1 MKIEKI
7 IHPFFSESAIL
18 FPVLLLAGMGI
29 IMVYSASSAL
39 ASGQHLSSR
48 FYMQRQLLF
57 FFAGFCAMFIMSVFP
72 YRLFKILAYFLLVLA
87 VALLCAVHVPSLG
100 HRAGGA
106 YRWIKM
112 GDFTFQPSEFVKF
125 ALVVYLAYSLSKKQD
140 MIKDFSVGFVPHGI
154 VLILLAILVMTQ
166 PDFGTVMILGIITWT
181 MMFIAGVKIIYLII
195 PVPLLIPFGYFFV
208 YKVGYRMDRI
218 FAFLHPWD
226 DPMDTGYQ
234 ITHSLK
240 AFGSG
245 GLFGKGIG
253 LGIQKLHYLPEPHT
267 DFILSVIGEELGLA
281 GVVFILFLY
290 SVIIWKGAEI
300 ARNSENIFGALLAAG
315 ITTCLGIQVIIN
327 AGVALG
333 VLPTKG
339 LTLPFL
345 SYGGT
350 SLLVNMACM
359 GILMNI
365 GAANANQ

>member
-1 MKIEKI
+1 MRQERL
-7 IHPFFSESAIL
+7 HPFFSEAAIL

-39 ASGQHLSSR
+39 AMER
-48 FYMQRQLLF
+48 FANPRYYMQKQLLF
-57 FFAGFCAMFIMSVFP
+57 FFVSFIFMFITASFP
-72 YRLFKILAYFLLVLA
+72 YRIFKVFAYIILLSAIA
-87 VALLCAVHVPSLG
+87 MLCAVHIPSLG

-106 YRWIKM
+106 CRWLRIGKL
-112 GDFTFQPSEFVKF
+112 TFQPSEFVKP
-125 ALVVYLAYSLSKKQD
+125 ALIIFLAYSLSKKQE

-154 VLILLAILVMTQ
+154 ILAILAILVMAQ
-166 PDFGTVMILGIITWT
+166 PDFGTVMILGIITWA
-181 MMFIAGVKIIYLII
+181 MMFIAGVRIRYLISPI
-195 PVPLLIPFGYFFV
+195 PFLIPLAYFFV
-208 YKVGYRMDRI
+208 YKVHYRMNRI

-226 DPMDTGYQ
+226 DPMNTGYQ

-245 GLFGKGIG
+245 GILGKGLG

-267 DFILSVIGEELGLA
+267 DFILSVIGEELGLI
-281 GVVFILFLY
+281 GVVFTLFLY
-290 SVIIWKGAEI
+290 SVIIWKGAQI
-300 ARNSENIFGALLAAG
+300 ARNAEDTFGSLLAAG
-315 ITTCLGIQVIIN
+315 ITISLGIQVIIN
-327 AGVALG
+327 TGVALG

-350 SLLVNMACM
+350 SLFTNMSCM

-365 GAANANQ
+365 GASSNANR

>member
-1 MKIEKI
+1 MKIKNLLY
-7 IHPFFSESAIL
+7 PFFSEPVIL

-39 ASGQHLSSR
+39 AMGEMGNPR
-48 FYMQRQLLF
+48 YYMQRQLLF
-57 FFAGFCAMFIMSVFP
+57 FLLGFCAMFITSFFP
-72 YRLFKILAYFLLVLA
+72 YRFFKLLAYFLLLLA
-87 VALLCAVHVPSLG
+87 VVLLCAVHIPSLG

-106 YRWIKM
+106 YRWIKI
-112 GDFTFQPSEFVKF
+112 GNLTFQPSEFVKF
-125 ALVVYLAYSLSKKQD
+125 ALIIYLAYSLSKKQD

-154 VLILLAILVMTQ
+154 IFIMLAILVMAQ
-166 PDFGTVMILGIITWT
+166 PDFGTVMILGVITWA
-181 MMFIAGVKIIYLII
+181 MMFVAGVKIRYLLM
-195 PVPLLIPFGYFFV
+195 PLPFFIPFGYFFV
-208 YKVGYRMDRI
+208 YKVGYRMNRI

-245 GLFGKGIG
+245 GIFGKGLG

-281 GVVFILFLY
+281 GVLFTLILY
-290 SVIIWKGAEI
+290 SVIIWRGARI
-300 ARNSENIFGALLAAG
+300 ARNAQNVFGALLAAG
-315 ITTCLGIQVIIN
+315 ITTNLGIQVIIN

-350 SLLVNMACM
+350 SLLVNMTCM
-359 GILMNI
+359 GVLMNI
-365 GAANANQ
+365 GAADANQ